1 MNATHFR
8 YSLYN
13 QQIKKGEHMFWITS
27 VFLFACQESDKSTET
42 TEPVTNIEKKS
53 EAPTTSAEKKS
64 ANKAQDFGAPFAITQ
79 AIPAKEVFADPE
91 GFVGKTVRVEGSVRD
106 VCQKMGC
113 WMVISEGD
121 KSMRIT
127 TKDHKFFVAK
137 DGAGS
142 TCHIEGEVVA
152 RDLDPERTAHFES
165 ESSKDAPIPEKEVK
179 GDKTYEIVATS
190 IRFIKE

>member
-1 MNATHFR
+1 M
-8 YSLYN
+8 YW
-13 QQIKKGEHMFWITS
+13 MFT
-27 VFLFACQESDKSTET
+27 FMFACQESEKPSQNNETNAAQSQESIVDKKTAE
-42 TEPVTNIEKKS
+42 NEKK
-53 EAPTTSAEKKS
+53 APTEAKKGSA
-64 ANKAQDFGAPFAITQ
+64 KAQDFGEPFAIEEVIQ
-79 AIPAKEVFADPE
+79 AKAVFDDPE
-91 GFVGKTVRVEGSVRD
+91 EFVGKTVRVEGSVRD

-142 TCHIEGEVVA
+142 KCHIEGEVIS
-152 RDLDPERTAHFES
+152 RELDPDRTAHFES
-165 ESSKDAPIPEKEVK
+165 ESSKDAPIPEKEAK
-179 GDKTYEIVATS
+179 DNKTYEIVATS

>member
-1 MNATHFR
+1 
-8 YSLYN
+8 
-13 QQIKKGEHMFWITS
+13 MFWMTT
-27 VFLFACQESDKSTET
+27 FLFACQESEQKPQTPEPKVEKTQEEAKGADDFIDENEGRTE
-42 TEPVTNIEKKS
+42 
-53 EAPTTSAEKKS
+53 
-64 ANKAQDFGAPFAITQ
+64 QDFGAPFAIEEVTQ
-79 AIPAKEVFADPE
+79 AKAVFDNPE

-121 KSMRIT
+121 KSMLIT

-142 TCHIEGEVVA
+142 KCHIEGEVIS
-152 RDLDPERTAHFES
+152 RELDPERTAHFES
-165 ESSKDAPIPEKEVK
+165 ESSKDAPIPEKEAK
-179 GDKTYEIVATS
+179 DNKTYEIVATS

>member
-1 MNATHFR
+1 
-8 YSLYN
+8 
-13 QQIKKGEHMFWITS
+13 MFWMTT
-27 VFLFACQESDKSTET
+27 FLFACQESEQKSQTP
-42 TEPVTNIEKKS
+42 EPKAEQTQ
-53 EAPTTSAEKKS
+53 EATKAPVAEKKE
-64 ANKAQDFGAPFAITQ
+64 AAKAQDFGAPFAIEEVTQ
-79 AIPAKEVFADPE
+79 AKAVFDNPE

-113 WMVISEGD
+113 WMVISEGE

-142 TCHIEGEVVA
+142 KCHIEGEVIA
-152 RDLDPERTAHFES
+152 RELDPERTAHFES
-165 ESSKDAPIPEKEVK
+165 ESSKDAPIPEKEAK
-179 GDKTYEIVATS
+179 DNKTYEIVATS

>member
-1 MNATHFR
+1 
-8 YSLYN
+8 
-13 QQIKKGEHMFWITS
+13 MFWMTT
-27 VFLFACQESDKSTET
+27 FLFACQETEQKT
-42 TEPVTNIEKKS
+42 QKNEPKAEQTQEVK
-53 EAPTTSAEKKS
+53 APVAEKKE
-64 ANKAQDFGAPFAITQ
+64 ATKAQDFGAPFAIEEVTQ
-79 AIPAKEVFADPE
+79 AKAVFDNPE

-113 WMVISEGD
+113 WMVISEGE

-142 TCHIEGEVVA
+142 KCHIEGEVIA
-152 RDLDPERTAHFES
+152 RELDPERTAHFES
-165 ESSKDAPIPEKEVK
+165 ESSKDAPIPEKEAK
-179 GDKTYEIVATS
+179 DNKTYEIVATS